1 MRLQAF
7 SQEMGA
13 PSMPDTSLL
22 MVPIHLD
29 ALVLGESRPVVGAL
43 ADFTRL
49 PYPAGDRDVNS
60 DTGYL
65 SEAIL
70 ADPLANQGLRLAA
83 GVHLHW
89 ALPDTLTRAGSGPD
103 GMAFP
108 AVPDR
113 WLVLRGRNG
122 QNGQQGHDAGWV
134 VESDYLHPAGAT
146 AATGSVAYPL
156 APGPGQ
162 QPPPY
167 RYLGRVVP
175 LADWTAADP
184 GAERLT
190 GLTAVGYGDPA
201 FAAFYPNCRNVFGL
215 HDGDGPVTDGWLRGL
230 HYDVIGWYSDG
241 GRDYLADL
249 LRSTAPDDPLLTL
262 REVARWAPALPAD
275 GKVPARM
282 VCYGRLTFAPA
293 GAVSSAPP
301 AAAPVTVAVGNSGP
315 EALCAYLADAIG
327 GTRPLAAEE
336 QLEAMLLAPRL
347 EQGGTDLA
355 TRFGQALHEAA
366 FVARSAGSLWTLRPR
381 SAPAAAN
388 AVRTARRVAASAARP
403 ADLTP
408 VLDRLAHA
416 LNELNRAQQAYD
428 RATDEIGS
436 LGEQLFF
443 DWYRYM
449 LCAYPPAGTGEDYPD
464 IDGVRRFIERR
475 GLPALRSAVQA
486 AGLVAYVRAPR
497 DDGPRRPT
505 AADGDPGSLA
515 SAVVRAAEQVRAAL
529 ADLAAS
535 PVRSDADLAHQ
546 LEPVAAPRYWEP
558 AEPVVLLAGETLSA
572 SVKHGQDGRLRADGL
587 LDCQAV
593 AGVPATPANAEEA
606 AALAR
611 VVDALA
617 PADGR
622 EQIGYRTW
630 TSQDWHP
637 LLMAWAVA
645 VWPTAAGPGPEYPP
659 GFLTDGWQLADDE
672 PELRLRDG
680 RGVLSPAGTVYTGT
694 SILTPYAQDLQV
706 RRIAG
711 YVMGVYQRE
720 HQRPAL
726 TEEDAA
732 AWLAVPANL
741 EQVQQWLAA
750 KPPQPGPEPDPVV
763 TAVAALTRLQA
774 VPSLSQS
781 LGGFNDA
788 LLTRRHTLQLDVA
801 DPLGFDDYRAFTAA
815 VRPYVQGPAPG
826 QLTTPGDPLLPP
838 YLSGGNRTAPQPL
851 GTFQPIRS
859 GAFRVLRLRLLD
871 AFGRVLDLDWDR
883 VIPSRLLPAT
893 AGGDLIT
900 LPPRFVQPARL
911 NFRWLSADLGDQQ
924 LTELATHSPV
934 CGWLL
939 PNHFAE
945 SLAFYQADGTALG
958 SIDRTGHW
966 QFAPGAAPVSPDQV
980 TDPHLNAVIGYL
992 IRKGSRFLQN
1002 FHGAVDS
1009 ALENIDPPNLTR
1021 QPDTAVLVGR
1031 PLAIVRASVDLQ
1043 LQGLPAADQTWTA
1056 LRHDLRSDSRQTA
1069 GFTGVGVPV
1078 RIGDY
1083 RQLSDGLVGYWV
1095 ETPGGFDDVFNAPL
1109 SDPVDDPGI
1118 RTHAEGEIAI
1128 LQSPDSPA
1136 QTLTMLVD
1144 PRGSLHA
1151 TCGVLPVKTIGI
1163 PAEQYADG
1171 LGRIEVTFATG
1182 PILSSPRDVEVPLPA
1197 GQEDAWSWVEA
1208 VPDGWRRTWT
1218 QPTVNRQAFLD
1229 GLARALWDRLTDRTV
1244 QWLRPVSGDPP
1255 AADVV
1260 AVRDRVATSLAPW
1273 PAGIDAAL
1281 DEILGAADGGPLTL
1295 AGFAAAAGP
1304 AIGAP
1309 AWNGLL
1315 DQAAGWLAPGGPD
1328 GLARVTIGEASAA
1341 QSLPDPLAGLDAV
1354 LRSVLDL
1361 AQRRVLAPTPAPGPH
1376 SAGAQQLREGWLAL
1390 RKLEEGTMP

>member
-1 MRLQAF
+1 
-7 SQEMGA
+7 
-13 PSMPDTSLL
+13 MPDASVL
-22 MVPIHLD
+22 MVPVHLD
-29 ALVLGESRPVVGAL
+29 ALVLRESRPVVGAL

-49 PYPAGDRDVNS
+49 PYLAGGRDVNS

-83 GVHLHW
+83 GIHLHW
-89 ALPDTLTRAGSGPD
+89 ALPDALTRAGSRAH

-113 WLVLRGRNG
+113 WLVLRGRTG
-122 QNGQQGHDAGWV
+122 QEDHDAGWV

-146 AATGSVAYPL
+146 AATGSVAYPVS
-156 APGPGQ
+156 PGPGQ
-162 QPPPY
+162 QAPPF

-175 LADWTAADP
+175 LADWVAADP
-184 GAERLT
+184 AAERLT
-190 GLTAVGYGDPA
+190 GLTAVGYGEPT

-215 HDGDGPVTDGWLRGL
+215 HDGDVPVADDALRGL
-230 HYDVIGWYSDG
+230 RYDVLGWYSDG
-241 GRDYLADL
+241 GEDYLASL
-249 LRSTAPDDPLLTL
+249 LRSTAPRDPAQAL
-262 REVARWAPALPAD
+262 REVARWAVARPA
-275 GKVPARM
+275 GGTVPARM
-282 VCYGRLTFAPA
+282 ACYGRLTFAPA
-293 GAVSSAPP
+293 GDVSSAP
-301 AAAPVTVAVGNSGP
+301 ATSPVTVAVGNSGP

-327 GTRPLAAEE
+327 GVRPLVTEE

-347 EQGGTDLA
+347 EQGGTDLGI
-355 TRFGQALHEAA
+355 RFSQALHEAG
-366 FVARSAGSLWTLRPR
+366 FVARPAGSLWTLRQQTT
-381 SAPAAAN
+381 AAAAD
-388 AVRTARRVAASAARP
+388 AVGSARRTAASAALPGDLAP
-403 ADLTP
+403 A
-408 VLDRLAHA
+408 LDRLGHA

-443 DWYRYM
+443 DWYRYV

-464 IDGVRRFIERR
+464 IDSVRRLIERR
-475 GLPALRSAVQA
+475 GLPTVRAAVQA
-486 AGLVAYVRAPR
+486 AGLMVNEPG
-497 DDGPRRPT
+497 DDGTAQPT

-515 SAVVRAAEQVRAAL
+515 SAVVRATEQVRALL

-535 PVRSDADLAHQ
+535 PAMSQASLAHRM
-546 LEPVAAPRYWEP
+546 EPVEAPRYWEP

-572 SVKHGQDGRLRADGL
+572 SVKHGQDGRLHADGL
-587 LDCQAV
+587 LDCQVVAAV
-593 AGVPATPANAEEA
+593 AATPATAEEA
-606 AALAR
+606 ATLAR
-611 VVDALA
+611 VVATLA

-630 TSQDWHP
+630 ISQDWHP
-637 LLMAWAVA
+637 LLMAWAVE
-645 VWPTAAGPGPEYPP
+645 VWPTATGAGPGYPP

-680 RGVLSPAGTVYTGT
+680 RGVLSPASTVYTGT

-706 RRIAG
+706 RRLAG
-711 YVMGVYQRE
+711 YVMGIYQRE
-720 HQRPAL
+720 HQLPAMP
-726 TEEDAA
+726 EEDAA
-732 AWLAVPANL
+732 AYLAVPANF
-741 EQVQQWLAA
+741 EQVQQWVAA
-750 KPPQPGPEPDPVV
+750 KSPPRGPEPDPVA
-763 TAVAALTRLQA
+763 TAVDALMRLRG

-815 VRPYVQGPAPG
+815 VGPYVQGPPPG
-826 QLTTPGDPLLPP
+826 QLAAPDGALLPP

-883 VIPSRLLPAT
+883 VISSRLLPAA

-924 LTELATHSPV
+924 LTELASHSPV
-934 CGWLL
+934 CGWML

-945 SLAFYQADGTALG
+945 SLAFYTADGTALG
-958 SIDRTGHW
+958 SIDRAGRW
-966 QFAPGAAPVSPDQV
+966 RVAPGAVPVSPDQV
-980 TDPHLNAVIGYL
+980 PDPHLGAVIGYL
-992 IRKGSRFLQN
+992 LGKDPAFLRK

-1009 ALENIDPPNLTR
+1009 ALERIDPPILTS
-1021 QPDTAVLVGR
+1021 QQDTAVIVGR
-1031 PLAIVRASVDLQ
+1031 PLAVVRASVDLQ

-1056 LRHDLRSDSRQTA
+1056 LRHDLRSGTRQTA

-1118 RTHAEGEIAI
+1118 RTHAGGEIAI
-1128 LQSPDSPA
+1128 WQAPGSPA

-1151 TCGVLPVKTIGI
+1151 TCGVLPVKTIDI
-1163 PAEQYADG
+1163 PAGQYADA
-1171 LGRIEVTFATG
+1171 LGRIEVTFPTG
-1182 PILSSPRDVEVPLPA
+1182 PILSSARDVEVPLPA
-1197 GQEDAWSWVEA
+1197 GQDDAWSWVEA
-1208 VPDGWRRTWT
+1208 TPAGWRRTWT
-1218 QPTVNRQAFLD
+1218 QPTVDRQAFLD
-1229 GLARALWDRLTDRTV
+1229 GLARALWERLTGRTV
-1244 QWLRPVSGDPP
+1244 QWLRPVSEDPP
-1255 AADVV
+1255 AAAVV
-1260 AVRDRVATSLAPW
+1260 AVRDRVAASLAPW
-1273 PAGIDAAL
+1273 PAGIDAEL
-1281 DEILGAADGGPLTL
+1281 DQILGPSPGAVLTL
-1295 AGFAAAAGP
+1295 ADFAAAAAP
-1304 AIGAP
+1304 AIGTP
-1309 AWNGLL
+1309 AWDQLL
-1315 DQAAGWLAPGGPD
+1315 DRAVGWLSPGSGAD
-1328 GLARVTIGEASAA
+1328 LARVTVGEATAVP
-1341 QSLPDPLAGLDAV
+1341 SLPAPLAGLDAV

-1361 AQRRVLAPTPAPGPH
+1361 TQRRILSPAPDPGPH
-1376 SAGAQQLREGWLAL
+1376 SAGAQQIREGWLSL
-1390 RKLEEGTMP
+1390 RRLEDATP

>member
-1 MRLQAF
+1 
-7 SQEMGA
+7 
-13 PSMPDTSLL
+13 MPDTPVL

-29 ALVLGESRPVVGAL
+29 ALVLGESRPAVGAL

-60 DTGYL
+60 DIGYL

-70 ADPLANQGLRLAA
+70 ADPLANQGLRLAP

-89 ALPDTLTRAGSGPD
+89 ALPDALTRAGSGPD

-113 WLVLRGRNG
+113 WLVLRGRAG
-122 QNGQQGHDAGWV
+122 QEGHDAGWV

-146 AATGSVAYPL
+146 AATGSVAYPV

-162 QPPPY
+162 QGAPY
-167 RYLGRVVP
+167 RYLGRAVP
-175 LADWTAADP
+175 LASWTAADP

-190 GLTAVGYGDPA
+190 GLTAVGYGEPA
-201 FAAFYPNCRNVFGL
+201 FAAFYPNCLNVFGL
-215 HDGDGPVTDGWLRGL
+215 HDGDAPVTDDALRGL
-230 HYDVIGWYSDG
+230 RYDVLGWYSDR
-241 GRDYLADL
+241 GRDYLANL
-249 LRSTAPDDPLLTL
+249 LRAAAPGDPLLTL
-262 REVARWAPALPAD
+262 REVARWTVGLPAD
-275 GKVPARM
+275 GQVPARM
-282 VCYGRLTFAPA
+282 ACYGRLTFAPA
-293 GAVSSAPP
+293 GDVGSAPP
-301 AAAPVTVAVGNSGP
+301 AAAPVTIAVGNSGP

-327 GTRPLAAEE
+327 GPQAPATEE

-366 FVARSAGSLWTLRPR
+366 FVARPAGSLWTLRQQ
-381 SAPAAAN
+381 SAPVAAN
-388 AVRTARRVAASAARP
+388 AVSAARRVAARAALP
-403 ADLTP
+403 ADLAP
-408 VLDRLAHA
+408 VLDRLGHA

-428 RATDEIGS
+428 RATDEIGARS
-436 LGEQLFF
+436 EQLFL

-475 GLPALRSAVQA
+475 GLPALRAAVQA
-486 AGLVAYVRAPR
+486 AGLVVNVRAPG
-497 DDGPRRPT
+497 DDGPGRPG
-505 AADGDPGSLA
+505 AADGDPASLA
-515 SAVVRAAEQVRAAL
+515 AAVATAADQVEAVL

-535 PVRSDADLAHQ
+535 PVQTDAGLAHR
-546 LEPVAAPRYWEP
+546 LAPVEAPRYWEP
-558 AEPVVLLAGETLSA
+558 AEPVVLLAGDTLSA

-587 LDCQAV
+587 LGCQAV
-593 AGVPATPANAEEA
+593 ASLPATPATAEEA
-606 AALAR
+606 TALAR
-611 VVDALA
+611 VVGALA
-617 PADGR
+617 PPGGQ
-622 EQIGYRTW
+622 EQIGYHTW

-637 LLMAWAVA
+637 LLMAWEVE
-645 VWPTAAGPGPEYPP
+645 VWPAATPPGPQYPP

-680 RGVLSPAGTVYTGT
+680 HGALSPAGTVHTGA

-706 RRIAG
+706 RRLAG
-711 YVMGVYQRE
+711 YVKGIYQRE
-720 HQRPAL
+720 NQRPAMP
-726 TEEDAA
+726 EDDVA
-732 AWLAVPANL
+732 AWLAVPANI
-741 EQVQQWLAA
+741 EQVQQWLAT
-750 KPPQPGPEPDPVV
+750 KPAPAGPEPDPVA
-763 TAVAALTRLQA
+763 TALAALLRLQ
-774 VPSLSQS
+774 VTPSLSQS

-788 LLTRRHTLQLDVA
+788 LLTRRRTLQLDVA
-801 DPLGFDDYRAFTAA
+801 DPLGFDDYRAFTAG
-815 VRPYVQGPAPG
+815 VRPYVQGPASG
-826 QLTTPGDPLLPP
+826 QLAAPDGGPLPP
-838 YLSGGNRTAPQPL
+838 YLSGHNRTAPQPL
-851 GTFQPIRS
+851 GTFQPVRS
-859 GAFRVLRLRLLD
+859 GAFRVVRLRLLD
-871 AFGRVLDLDWDR
+871 AFGRVIDLHWDR
-883 VIPSRLLPAT
+883 VIASRLLPAT
-893 AGGDLIT
+893 AAGDLIT

-958 SIDRTGHW
+958 SIDRAGRW

-980 TDPHLNAVIGYL
+980 ADPHLKAVIDYL
-992 IRKGSRFLQN
+992 IGKGSGFLQN

-1009 ALENIDPPNLTR
+1009 ALENIDPPNLTG

-1031 PLAIVRASVDLQ
+1031 PLAVVRASVDLQ

-1056 LRHDLRSDSRQTA
+1056 FRHDLRSDTRQTA
-1069 GFTGVGVPV
+1069 GFTGVAVPV

-1118 RTHAEGEIAI
+1118 RTHAGGEIAI

-1151 TCGVLPVKTIGI
+1151 TCGVLPVKTISI

-1171 LGRIEVTFATG
+1171 LGRIEVTFPAG
-1182 PILSSPRDVEVPLPA
+1182 PILSSPRDVEVALPA

-1208 VPDGWRRTWT
+1208 TPAGWRRTWT
-1218 QPTVNRQAFLD
+1218 QPVVDRQSFLD

-1244 QWLRPVSGDPP
+1244 QWLRPVSEDPP

-1260 AVRDRVATSLAPW
+1260 AVASRVATSLAPW

-1281 DEILGAADGGPLTL
+1281 DQILARASGARLTL
-1295 AGFAAAAGP
+1295 ADFAAAAGP
-1304 AIGAP
+1304 AIGGP
-1309 AWNGLL
+1309 AWDRLL
-1315 DQAAGWLAPGGPD
+1315 DEDEAVGWLSAAGPE
-1328 GLARVTIGEASAA
+1328 GLARVTVGEAAA
-1341 QSLPDPLAGLDAV
+1341 VTSLPDPLAGLEAV

-1361 AQRRVLAPTPAPGPH
+1361 TQRRVRPPAPAPGPH
-1376 SAGAQQLREGWLAL
+1376 SAAAQQIREGWLAL
-1390 RKLEEGTMP
+1390 RRLEGSTS